1 MDDSSKLPW
10 GRVTVAAVLL
20 VVVGAVVWA
29 LNSRE
34 FVWTKTYCT
43 KCGVVKEV
51 KSEDWLDGAYHEG
64 STTYHDD
71 LGVDFPHKHEWVEPP
86 IDVIGEAYRQGQGA
100 IRDAIVREKVERL
113 GPGSDLPHIQ
123 EEIDG
128 FSVDRQREVWA
139 FALDPERPFAWSAL
153 KIFRQDVR
161 KETRWQR
168 WEAFT
173 EQYRCEGESEIRCF
187 LEPSG
192 TTLRVV
198 TADEQTYRPIDW
210 SNWTP

>member
-1 MDDSSKLPW
+1 MGESSKLSRGP
-10 GRVTVAAVLL
+10 VIVAVLL
-20 VVVGAVVWA
+20 LAVAGAVVWG

-34 FVWTKTYCT
+34 LTWTKTYCT

-51 KSEDWLDGAYHEG
+51 KSEDWLNGTFHDG
-64 STTYHDD
+64 STTYHNE
-71 LGVDFPHKHEWVEPP
+71 LGVDFPHTHEWVDPP
-86 IDVIGEAYRQGQGA
+86 IDVMEKPDVQDASA
-100 IRDAIVREKVERL
+100 LRDAIVREKVERL
-113 GPGSDLPHIQ
+113 SPGSDLPYIQ

-128 FSVDRQREVWA
+128 FSLDRQRKVWE

-153 KIFRQDVR
+153 QIFEQDER

-168 WEAFT
+168 WRAFT
-173 EQYRCEGESEIRCF
+173 EQYTCEGIDQIRCF

-198 TADEQTYRPIDW
+198 TPDKQTYKPLDW
-210 SNWTP
+210 SSWKP